1 MLCIKMNNVG
11 HLSICCGC
19 MFSGKTSWLMQ
30 QYKKYSYIG
39 KTICVVNFDQDK
51 RYHDSLLSTHDKV
64 MIPCIQAHNLKDV
77 YEKMKESDVVLI
89 NEGQFF
95 GDLFDIVC
103 ELVEKYNKIVHIAA
117 LDGDFQRNMFGQILQ
132 LLPRCD
138 DYLKLHA
145 LCSHCKD
152 GTKAAFSY
160 RISCESEQISIGSS
174 NYVPLCRKCYETNV
188 HQSTTMKMDVYNIE
202 KELINNM

>member
-1 MLCIKMNNVG
+1 MNNVG

-95 GDLFDIVC
+95 DDLFDIVC
-103 ELVEKYNKIVHIAA
+103 ELVEKHHKIVHIAA

-145 LCSHCKD
+145 LCSHCK
-152 GTKAAFSY
+152 SY
-160 RISCESEQISIGSS
+160 LWLPIVNGLR
-174 NYVPLCRKCYETNV
+174 
-188 HQSTTMKMDVYNIE
+188 
-202 KELINNM
+202 

>member
-1 MLCIKMNNVG
+1 MNNVG

-64 MIPCIQAHNLKDV
+64 MIPCIQAHNLKYV
-77 YEKMKESDVVLI
+77 YDKMKESDVVLI

-95 GDLFDIVC
+95 DDLFDIVC
-103 ELVEKYNKIVHIAA
+103 DLVEKHHKIIHIAA

-174 NYVPLCRKCYETNV
+174 NYLPLCRKCYETNI
-188 HQSTTMKMDVYNIE
+188 QSSTVKMAFYDIE
-202 KELINNM
+202 NQFINM

>member
-1 MLCIKMNNVG
+1 MNNVG

-64 MIPCIQAHNLKDV
+64 MIPCIQAHNLKYV

-95 GDLFDIVC
+95 DDLFDIVC
-103 ELVEKYNKIVHIAA
+103 DLVEKHHKIVHIAA

-188 HQSTTMKMDVYNIE
+188 QSSTVKMAFYNIE
-202 KELINNM
+202 SELINM